1 MSKISSKRTILTSF
15 LVDLGDI
22 ALNVTAMIITGSVV
36 LLAEALEGGSDLV
49 ASGLLF
55 VGLRIS
61 NKRANKKHPFGFGK
75 ALFSWTLLSALVMLV
90 FGGGLS
96 FYFGLQR
103 FLEPQDIRQI
113 GLAYGTLCIS
123 IVTNGYGVSVSARRL
138 LDHRPLKELRHIL
151 ITSTHVET
159 KNTLIL
165 DLTGSSAAV
174 MGLISLILY
183 QATGFKRFDG
193 LG

>member
-1 MSKISSKRTILTSF
+1 
-15 LVDLGDI
+15 
-22 ALNVTAMIITGSVV
+22 MIVTGSVV

-61 NKRANKKHPFGFGK
+61 SKRANKKHPFGFGK
-75 ALFSWTLLSALVMLV
+75 ALFSWTLLSAVVMLV
-90 FGGGLS
+90 FGAGLS
-96 FYFGLQR
+96 FYFGLRR
-103 FLEPQDIRQI
+103 FLDPQDISHI
-113 GLAYGTLCIS
+113 ALAYGTLCIS

-138 LDHRPLKELRHIL
+138 LDGRPLKELKHIL
-151 ITSTHVET
+151 INSTKVET
-159 KNTLIL
+159 KNTFIL
-165 DLTGSSAAV
+165 DMTGASAAV

>member
-1 MSKISSKRTILTSF
+1 MGKISSKRAVVTSF

-22 ALNVTAMIITGSVV
+22 ALNVTAMIVTGSVV

-75 ALFSWTLLSALVMLV
+75 ALFSWTMLSAFVMLV
-90 FGGGLS
+90 FGAGLS

-103 FLEPQDIRQI
+103 FLVP
-113 GLAYGTLCIS
+113 
-123 IVTNGYGVSVSARRL
+123 
-138 LDHRPLKELRHIL
+138 
-151 ITSTHVET
+151 
-159 KNTLIL
+159 
-165 DLTGSSAAV
+165 
-174 MGLISLILY
+174 
-183 QATGFKRFDG
+183 
-193 LG
+193 